1 VATVIQRPR
10 LLVLNQYYH
19 PGVEATAHLLTE
31 LCESLASDYSVTV
44 ITGRIHDRED
54 EPDYEMRN
62 GVEIIR
68 VHSTSYD
75 RAALGRRIA
84 NYFTYLA
91 RALRRGLVAER
102 PDVVLCMTDPPL
114 VGNVAHLIALRFRRP
129 FVVVSQDVFPEIAVM
144 LKRLRQ
150 PLLIRLLGTLIGFY
164 LRHADRI
171 VAIGPVM
178 KQRLVEKR
186 ARPERIAV
194 IPNWVDTHAITPR
207 TRANSWAQEHGIA
220 DRFVVMHSGNIGHA
234 QNLDLL
240 VEAASKLGDLAELRV
255 LLIGTG
261 ARFAHVTELAERLAP
276 ERVTF
281 LPFQPRDIL
290 SESLSSADVHFVG
303 LTPGLAGFVVP
314 SRLYGVLAAGRPVIA
329 AVEPASETA
338 ALVQDVGCGIVV
350 PPDDPDVLAETIR
363 ELASGGRDLDDMG
376 RKGREYVEAEGD
388 RELAVARYRELLA
401 LVRSRS

>member
-1 VATVIQRPR
+1 VATVLQRPR

-31 LCESLASDYSVTV
+31 LCESLASEYSVTV
-44 ITGRIHDRED
+44 ITGRLHDREG
-54 EPDYEMRN
+54 EPDYELRN
-62 GVEIIR
+62 GVAIVR

-75 RAALGRRIA
+75 RAALHRRIA

-114 VGNVAHLIALRFRRP
+114 VGNVAHLVALRFRCP

-144 LKRLRQ
+144 LGRLRQ
-150 PLLIRLLGTLIGFY
+150 PLVVQLLRMLIGFY

-178 KQRLVEKR
+178 KERLVEKG
-186 ARPERIAV
+186 APADRIAL

-207 TRANSWAQEHGIA
+207 ARTNAWAQDHGLA

-240 VEAASKLGDLAELRV
+240 VEAVSELRDLAHLEV

-261 ARFAHVTELAERLAP
+261 ARVAHITELAQRLT
-276 ERVTF
+276 RDQVRF
-281 LPFQPRDIL
+281 LPFQPREIL
-290 SESLSSADVHFVG
+290 SESLSSADVHYLG

-329 AVEPASETA
+329 AVEPRSETA
-338 ALVQDVGCGIVV
+338 ALVQEVRCGIVV
-350 PPDDPDVLAETIR
+350 PPDRPDVLAETIR
-363 ELASGGRDLDDMG
+363 ELAAGVHDLSGMGRRGRD
-376 RKGREYVEAEGD
+376 YVEAEDG
-388 RELAVARYRELLA
+388 RERAVARYRDLLA
-401 LVRSRS
+401 LVRSES